1 MGLSVL
7 TVIGPHDSLASVAV
21 CGSRLQQA
29 ANILLVR
36 ALKGGMS

>member
-1 MGLSVL
+1 MHPSVL
-7 TVIGPHDSLASVAV
+7 TVIEPRDSLAQLAA

-29 ANILLVR
+29 AKMLVVR